1 MDQAAIKRTT
11 AALVAAALA
20 VLTPFTAYFEG
31 TRYEA
36 YPDPAYG
43 WAVPTICRG
52 HTKGVHRGMR
62 ATHDQCEVWFREDMT
77 EAAGHVL
84 RYTTT
89 PLNKNELAAYT
100 DFVFNV
106 GQTNY
111 RKSTLLRKLNA
122 GDRTGAC
129 NELPRW
135 VYSNGQKLP
144 GLVKRRAAEQKLC
157 LTPETA

>member
-1 MDQAAIKRTT
+1 MDKTAIKRTT
-11 AALVAAALA
+11 AALMAAALA

-36 YPDPAYG
+36 YPDPVHG
-43 WAVPTICRG
+43 WTVPTICRG

-62 ATHDQCEVWFREDMT
+62 ASRVQCDTWFREDMT

-84 RYTTT
+84 RLTTV

-106 GQTNY
+106 GAGNFHS
-111 RKSTLLRKLNA
+111 STLRRKLNA
-122 GDRTGAC
+122 GDHAGAC

-135 VYSNGQKLP
+135 VYAKEQKLP
-144 GLVKRRAAEQKLC
+144 GLVKRRAAEQELC
-157 LTPETA
+157 LTPETV